1 MTSLLSRRN
10 AARALI
16 ALAKKNQREES
27 WQGTQAAADAH
38 LEELQKLVQAALE
51 AGRAEIDRE
60 KLVSA
65 ITYRSEH
72 AVYIF
77 MNNAIVELQRV
88 LGDSLEAVL
97 LNIIVDSAKAAES
110 LVQKYGPMLRVS
122 AKQPPVNTTQ
132 MAFDETNPKA
142 VETARKRAAELI
154 QGISE
159 GMRER
164 LRELVEEAF
173 TQQVEVDDL
182 ADQIEEIIGDAARAE
197 TIARTETMKASND
210 GQQLLWEEAAE
221 KGLLTGLE
229 KKEWIVTPDDRL
241 CPVCEP
247 MDGVQVEL
255 GGFFSVDGEQLEGP
269 PAHPNCRC
277 TIGLAV

>member
-1 MTSLLSRRN
+1 MTSLLARRN

-27 WQGTQAAADAH
+27 WQGAQAAADAH

-122 AKQPPVNTTQ
+122 AKQPPVSTTQ

-173 TQQVEVDDL
+173 TQQIEVDDL

-255 GGFFSVDGEQLEGP
+255 GGFFSVGGEQLEGP